1 MVEYTSRID
10 TIFGA
15 LADPVRRDILER
27 AYGTELTVGQIAI
40 EYDMSLAAVS
50 KHLKVLFDADLIRK
64 RRDGKYQYVTAHP
77 AGMQAGLDYMTQY
90 DELRA
95 DTPLGGVGGGA

>member
-27 AYGTELTVGQIAI
+27 VYGGELTVGQIAI

-50 KHLKVLFDADLIRK
+50 KHLKVLFDADLVRK
-64 RRDGKYQYVTAHP
+64 RRDGKYHYVSAYP
-77 AGMQAGLDYMTQY
+77 AGMQAGLDYMLQY
-90 DELRA
+90 EDLKASTRT
-95 DTPLGGVGGGA
+95 DIGGGA